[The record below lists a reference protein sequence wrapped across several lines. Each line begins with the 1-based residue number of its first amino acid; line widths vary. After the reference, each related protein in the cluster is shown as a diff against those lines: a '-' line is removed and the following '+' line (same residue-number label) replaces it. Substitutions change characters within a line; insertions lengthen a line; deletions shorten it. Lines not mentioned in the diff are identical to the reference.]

1 MANPNRKM
9 ATIRRVASVDPIE
22 GANRIERVTIDGWQV
37 VTAKGAFAPGE
48 FCIYMEPDTFLDI
61 NDPRYAFLAERGVK
75 EMEVN
80 GKMVTGHVLKVAKL
94 RGTYS
99 SGIAFKVDELLP
111 QIPEERWAYLCDN
124 GHDVSRVC
132 GVREFVPV
140 TSSGT
145 MSFLGRYDTFV
156 APRTDCE
163 RCQNVKQHVFDLL
176 KRTDHYANVKVDGTS
191 ATICLDPRDNVLKVY
206 SHNNRLSVD
215 EGIGRAMLEC
225 ATEQGLVEWCESHVG
240 MTLQFEFAGEKI
252 GGNRL
257 GLKGRRCFVFSA
269 YDMGA
274 REYLDP
280 YELLHGTK
288 VERSLTPLL
297 DLDLSQ
303 FERPTDLLDYADSLV
318 GNVTKGRHD
327 EGIVI
332 HVMGRGDIPDGEWVE
347 ARQVLYDA
355 LGSTMQMK
363 AVSPLYL
370 SKAK

>member
-1 MANPNRKM
+1 MANPDRKM
-9 ATIRRVASVDPIE
+9 ATIRRVASVDPID
-22 GANRIERVTIDGWQV
+22 GADRIERVTIDGWQV
-37 VTAKGAFAPGE
+37 VTAKGAFQPGE
-48 FCIYMEPDTFLDI
+48 LCVYMEPDTFLDVS
-61 NDPRYAFLAERGVK
+61 DPRYAFLAERGVK
-75 EMEVN
+75 EMEVD
-80 GKMVTGHVLKVAKL
+80 GRVVTGHVLKVAKL

-99 SGIAFKVDELLP
+99 SGIAFKVPELLP
-111 QIPEERWAYLCDN
+111 QLPEERWAYLCDN
-124 GHDVSRVC
+124 RHDVSKMC

-145 MSFLGRYDTFV
+145 MSFLGKYDTFV

-163 RCQNVKQHVFDLL
+163 RCQNVKQHAFDLL
-176 KRTDHYANVKVDGTS
+176 KGTDYYANVKVDGTS

-206 SHNNRLSVD
+206 SHNNRLSLD
-215 EGIGRAMLEC
+215 DGMGRAMLEC
-225 ATEQGLVEWCESHVG
+225 ATEQGLVGWCEAHVG

-269 YDMGA
+269 YDIKA

-280 YELLHGTK
+280 YELLSGTK

-297 DLDLSQ
+297 DLDLDQ
-303 FERPTDLLDYADSLV
+303 FDKPTDLLDYADSMV

-327 EGIVI
+327 EGVVI
-332 HVMGRGDIPDGEWVE
+332 HVTGRGGIPEDEWPT
-347 ARQVLYDA
+347 ARQELYDA

-370 SKAK
+370 SKQK